1 MMPAGS
7 WRLSKTADHAL
18 DNGVDLLL
26 VVVAIFLPG
35 CVGFFDFGA
44 NLLDGDEVFVFEH
57 GL

>member
-1 MMPAGS
+1 MPAGS